1 MAAPTAPDPDVVAEA
16 HRLTL
21 PPPDGESLSL
31 AQVALRLG
39 ISKSTAS
46 NYVQRAIAHMPFV
59 ELHRRA
65 QAQSDM
71 TKRLLAVLYEAY
83 EMASARK
90 PDPEDPDAKLD
101 EWLAIQEF
109 AAKREAQ
116 LATLLGLNSP
126 AKLDIT
132 TNGGRNGNDA
142 AKDGALIAAL
152 ARMSESN
159 ALDERELRAGRPGV
173 IEGGTGE

>member
-16 HRLTL
+16 YRLTQ
-21 PPPDGESLSL
+21 PEPVGEDLSF

-39 ISKSTAS
+39 VSKATVGR
-46 NYVQRAIAHMPFV
+46 YVQLAIAHRPFV

-65 QAQSDM
+65 QAQGDM

-83 EMASARK
+83 EMAAARK
-90 PDPEDPDAKLD
+90 PDPQDPDASLD

-116 LATLLGLNSP
+116 LAGLLGLNSP

-142 AKDGALIAAL
+142 PKDVSLIAAL
-152 ARMSESN
+152 ARISETN

-173 IEGGTGE
+173 IEGRTGE

>member
-1 MAAPTAPDPDVVAEA
+1 MVAEA
-16 HRLTL
+16 YRLTL
-21 PPPDGESLSL
+21 PPPEGEELSLSR
-31 AQVALRLG
+31 VATRLG
-39 ISKSTAS
+39 ISKATAGR
-46 NYVQRAIAHMPFV
+46 YVQTAHAHRPFV

-65 QAQSDM
+65 EQQSSM
-71 TKRLLAVLYEAY
+71 TKRLLVVLYEAY
-83 EMASARK
+83 ELAAERK
-90 PDPEDPDAKLD
+90 PDPKERDQDTA
-101 EWLAIQEF
+101 EWLAIQDF

-142 AKDGALIAAL
+142 PKDGALIAAL
-152 ARMSESN
+152 AK
-159 ALDERELRAGRPGV
+159 LDERDTLDDRELRAGRPGV